1 MGNPPSPKK
10 IGIMGGT
17 FNPIHNGHLLLG
29 ERAYE
34 QFGLDEVWFM
44 PSKKQPHKE
53 NDLSITDDERIRL
66 VEKAIE
72 GNPHFVLST
81 MEFEREGFTYT
92 ADTLSLLH
100 KELPQTSFYFIIGG
114 DSLYTIEK
122 WYLPEVIFEHAN
134 IIATGRD
141 GIDEPLVLQK
151 ITELKERFQA
161 NIHYLKVPRIDISSN
176 DIRQLLRNTSS
187 VRYMVPDNVYQYIL
201 EKELYR

>member
-122 WYLPEVIFEHAN
+122 WYLPEVVFEHAN

-141 GIDEPLVLQK
+141 GIDEALALRK

-176 DIRQLLRNTSS
+176 DIRQLLKNESS

-201 EKELYR
+201 EKGLYR